1 MQRKQLQKKN
11 TTKLA
16 ADSSDNRRVS
26 IKGIKSGAG
35 PK

>member
-11 TTKLA
+11 AIKLA
-16 ADSSDNRRVS
+16 ADSSVNRKVS